1 MRGSDPLGERIGGG
15 GSGPISGGW
24 VAFRSPAGSPR
35 LERMYYDFASTSRLF
50 RTNFL
55 ISFAGIA
62 GTGKACRSH
71 SPSEIAKIVP
81 TKRKKPIVSRRTQLQ
96 HPCEML
102 YQELRASALLG
113 LRIVSHRHFRIRMLG
128 TGLAQS
134 AAEAGEARARLSGK
148 PRLLVIRHALPS
160 CAMLVGLH
168 ASGGGLYLSA

>member
-15 GSGPISGGW
+15 GSGPSSGGW
-24 VAFRSPAGSPR
+24 VAFRSPAGPPR
-35 LERMYYDFASTSRLF
+35 LERMYYDFASPSRLF

-62 GTGKACRSH
+62 GTGKACRSQ
-71 SPSEIAKIVP
+71 E
-81 TKRKKPIVSRRTQLQ
+81 KKPIVSGRTQLQ
-96 HPCEML
+96 HLCEML
-102 YQELRASALLG
+102 YQELRAGALLG

-160 CAMLVGLH
+160 CGMPVGLH